1 MATEVSYK
9 NYTIR
14 IEPYD
19 KHCSRYCFVVIDP
32 EGREVKHVQA
42 GGDTEAMAQ
51 ENAEKM
57 IDFEYAYSEE
67 R

>member
-1 MATEVSYK
+1 MATNVSYK

-19 KHCSRYCFVVIDP
+19 EHCSRYSYVIVDP

-42 GGDTEAMAQ
+42 GGDSEEKAA
-51 ENAEKM
+51 ENAQKM
-57 IDFEYAYSEE
+57 IDFEYAYSEDQ
-67 R
+67 